1 MVQAGKILKLM
12 LQQVSWTTFLVFYAV
27 LSALWYLA
35 LLLTAYRKDA
45 IGFISGFDSG
55 SLPVSERKAEL
66 PEEHIDAPE
75 QEIMGRSRLPEGLEV
90 VSMGALNFSVADK
103 SSGIDEDQK
112 SDQLGLVPDVIQELK
127 EIFGILQSEDGTK
140 QDFFSLAAM
149 ISEKYGRIGSNP
161 NIGRINEF
169 IRDHAPFAISLEELE
184 YLWD

>member
-1 MVQAGKILKLM
+1 M
-12 LQQVSWTTFLVFYAV
+12 LQQFSWTTFLVSFAV

-35 LLLTAYRKDA
+35 LLLTVYRSEA
-45 IGFISGFDSG
+45 IAFISASDTWPSAI
-55 SLPVSERKAEL
+55 SV
-66 PEEHIDAPE
+66 DAPRSYE
-75 QEIMGRSRLPEGLEV
+75 KQKDPSQPEIMGDSKMPEGLEV
-90 VSMGALNFSVADK
+90 VSTAALNFSVDAD
-103 SSGIDEDQK
+103 SSGIDENHK

-127 EIFGILQSEDGTK
+127 EIFGILEKEDGSK

-169 IRDHAPFAISLEELE
+169 IRDHAPFAVTLEELE